1 MKIYTKTGDD
11 GNTGLQG
18 DLRIS
23 KSHERI
29 FAYGAVDEANASL
42 GVILSQKLDSD
53 ISEVLQ
59 KIQNELFILGSDL
72 SNPNLT
78 DLRNRVTKE
87 MIENLELF
95 IDRFETELEP
105 LMNFILP
112 GGIFSASLLHQSRT
126 IIRRAETHTVKLSE
140 RDEINQNCII
150 YLNRLSD
157 LFFVMSRLI
166 NKRNGSKDI
175 LWKGK

>member
-29 FAYGAVDEANASL
+29 FAYGAIDEANASL

-72 SNPNLT
+72 SNPNLS
-78 DLRNRVTKE
+78 DLRNRVSKK
-87 MIENLELF
+87 MIENFSFFDSSIL
-95 IDRFETELEP
+95 DMTELPGEKKSIS
-105 LMNFILP
+105 LRKSKISSIFQNYKISFENQYKVFSLTSNKLLLGFAIEEENIEKIIKNFDYY
-112 GGIFSASLLHQSRT
+112 
-126 IIRRAETHTVKLSE
+126 K
-140 RDEINQNCII
+140 
-150 YLNRLSD
+150 
-157 LFFVMSRLI
+157 
-166 NKRNGSKDI
+166 
-175 LWKGK
+175 

>member
-1 MKIYTKTGDD
+1 
-11 GNTGLQG
+11 
-18 DLRIS
+18 
-23 KSHERI
+23 
-29 FAYGAVDEANASL
+29 
-42 GVILSQKLDSD
+42 
-53 ISEVLQ
+53 
-59 KIQNELFILGSDL
+59 
-72 SNPNLT
+72 
-78 DLRNRVTKE
+78 

-95 IDRFETELEP
+95 IDKFETELEP

-175 LWKGK
+175 LWKGN